1 MLTVGH
7 GHFKSGRFTRI
18 SATSLSSCGGLV
30 VVGPFSTTTNTSEE
44 IRLAAYEKFCR
55 QNRMFRK
62 KYKSSDQLYLLFPD
76 GSRVEGLPNRKD
88 ANFSIIEYRNFVD
101 PTKRFDRLRL
111 YLCDKVNFELSQ
123 PFTILTDSSSDE
135 NLPSLLMPTQK
146 RDTPSPATCQKEA
159 NTSSDDDTLPLVI
172 EVVFHH
178 ESTTISETF
187 PNNTLGSV
195 LIAYV
200 AGLENLPVS
209 STVLRIKESDVI
221 IQAEKRLFELTD
233 LSSTIHVCVEQK
245 TMGTDVEEVSNSL
258 PIRAKYET
266 ENDEDVVAEGLVRH
280 TLRLM
285 DNVSE
290 PKEILRRYQSVFLQ
304 GRTLD
309 LTSDEET
316 IEGETT
322 PLYIRRVE
330 LFKDAVEE
338 LKYQENIRLP
348 LEINFCGEAAQDLGG
363 PRREFFAYINQYA
376 KDNLLETYQNNVK
389 LRHVNEEAVARQH
402 FFYGGLLIGLG
413 IIEGGE
419 RPEFLDSVLKFSE
432 ETEARTHFV
441 KGLKR
446 TGIWQL
452 MQKRGTLKYLF
463 QPTQEGHIAI
473 NKFIQTFEVRF
484 SEQGSNK
491 RSLEEA
497 AYRAFVKYAREVY
510 AGRREGMTLE
520 KIMKFVCGAEKEP
533 LLGFSMKPTIEF
545 SAEGVLPTAA
555 TCIFR
560 LCLPLNA
567 NVDLFDLA
575 FMSGHFGMV

>member
-1 MLTVGH
+1 MDYIPIRNSNIQDDTKIFFPVPADGALTLNDLRSAFPSITSLRYLDSEDERQHHILCRENTFLEPVDGWKKSGRTYLAVCGSIAQESSRYGVFESYRRQLTARPQPPHSTAQKAPVRSRDCSTTMLTVGH

-88 ANFSIIEYRNFVD
+88 ANIEYRNFVD

-135 NLPSLLMPTQK
+135 NLPSSLMPTQK

-363 PRREFFAYINQYA
+363 PRREFSHISINMR
-376 KDNLLETYQNNVK
+376 KTISWK
-389 LRHVNEEAVARQH
+389 H
-402 FFYGGLLIGLG
+402 I
-413 IIEGGE
+413 
-419 RPEFLDSVLKFSE
+419 
-432 ETEARTHFV
+432 RTMSSCV
-441 KGLKR
+441 
-446 TGIWQL
+446 
-452 MQKRGTLKYLF
+452 M
-463 QPTQEGHIAI
+463 
-473 NKFIQTFEVRF
+473 
-484 SEQGSNK
+484 
-491 RSLEEA
+491 
-497 AYRAFVKYAREVY
+497 
-510 AGRREGMTLE
+510 
-520 KIMKFVCGAEKEP
+520 
-533 LLGFSMKPTIEF
+533 SMK
-545 SAEGVLPTAA
+545 
-555 TCIFR
+555 R
-560 LCLPLNA
+560 LLQDSISSTEDC
-567 NVDLFDLA
+567 
-575 FMSGHFGMV
+575 